1 MFVLFKMSSDKEDFL
16 SVDHSIPGQN
26 YVCLSFVSPEEV
38 ILNKSSFFVSRFL
51 KSVVGDFAFSEEP
64 TLVELKAFKEQMS
77 KLLSPETCDEKYK
90 DYLFS
95 KQEELEKEYYE
106 KNNYQ
111 TSIRGLK
118 VRGVY
123 DTLKE
128 AQHRAKEIQ
137 RNDRSFN
144 VYIGQVGYWLPWD
157 PTPQKVANQEY
168 LEEGLNNLVKKYQE
182 NQKFKEQHFQ
192 ENLDYVKEQA
202 AKQAEKSR
210 QEREKQSQ
218 EGQMKEIDDLLKN
231 LSGNK
236 QEQQSSIEVVE
247 DKKSSDSLADSLG
260 AQDPWMA
267 RHTEKKTDE

>member
-1 MFVLFKMSSDKEDFL
+1 MSSDKEDFL
-16 SVDHSIPGQN
+16 TVDHPVPGQN

-38 ILNKSSFFVSRFL
+38 IINKSSFFVSRFL
-51 KSVVGDFAFSEEP
+51 KSVVGDFVFSEEP
-64 TLVELKAFKEQMS
+64 TEVELKSFKDHVFS
-77 KLLSPETCDEKYK
+77 LLKPESCDDKYK
-90 DYLFS
+90 DYLFA
-95 KQEELEKEYYE
+95 KQDDLEKEYYE
-106 KNNYQ
+106 QNNYQ

-210 QEREKQSQ
+210 KEKEQQKQEE
-218 EGQMKEIDDLLKN
+218 QMKEIDELLKN
-231 LSGNK
+231 LTGDKST
-236 QEQQSSIEVVE
+236 QQSSIEVVE

-260 AQDPWMA
+260 AQDPWME
-267 RHTEKKTDE
+267 RHSEKKSDE